1 MKGNSFLPEN
11 LHSILIG
18 LMLGDA
24 GIYKSSKTS
33 NSRLEM
39 SFGTS
44 APRDKQFAESI
55 ENIFKEHIKNPI
67 KQVEIKGENKVYIN
81 FRLKTKTLPLFNIY
95 HDMFYTLNTETNKYV
110 KIVPNDIFNFM
121 NPIVLAYLIM
131 SDGNYDKLRKR
142 VRIYTNSYSKQD
154 VEKLQK
160 AINDKLGIYVG
171 ILHDRNNQWI
181 LTIGYTQLFKLQ
193 EIVSIYFE
201 PSMLYRINM

>member
-1 MKGNSFLPEN
+1 LKENNFLPEN

-33 NSRLEM
+33 NSRLEI
-39 SFGTS
+39 SFGTNY
-44 APRDKQFAESI
+44 KQFAESI
-55 ENIFKEHIKNPI
+55 ENLFKFYIKNPI
-67 KQVEIKGENKVYIN
+67 KQVEIKGKNKIYIN
-81 FRLKTKTLPLFNIY
+81 YRIKTKTLPLFNIY
-95 HDMFYTLNTETNKYV
+95 QNMFYIFNTETNKYV
-110 KIVPNDIFNFM
+110 KVVPNDIFNFM

-154 VEKLQK
+154 VIKLQK
-160 AINDKLGIYVG
+160 AINETLGIYVG

-181 LTIGYTQLFKLQ
+181 LTIGNTQLSKLQ
-193 EIVSIYFE
+193 EIVSPYFE